1 MQVTLNGDYALEVNG
16 LPPVPKA
23 GPTIRGFTSNGDWS
37 HSVCAL
43 HRWRD
48 RAVAHADAVA
58 PQSPSRRS
66 QCHGV
71 AENPETDVRGKEYF
85 CAGVRPQYNSEGA
98 IFVPSTIVRYRHWH
112 WRLSVVKRHCT
123 VSAGSGFPS
132 SPVPEFLRF

>member
-58 PQSPSRRS
+58 PQNPSRRS

-98 IFVPSTIVRYRHWH
+98 IFVPSTIVRYRH
-112 WRLSVVKRHCT
+112 
-123 VSAGSGFPS
+123 
-132 SPVPEFLRF
+132 